1 MSETTPV
8 VICDMNIVPD
18 APCFEDIRGRLKF
31 IYKEYYLSVYY
42 DKEMIG
48 YFDCPQVDK
57 ELSRES
63 FTKLINSFTKDF
75 YSMLSKYMSF

>member
-1 MSETTPV
+1 MSESISAI
-8 VICDMNIVPD
+8 ICDMNIIPD
-18 APCFEDIRGRLKF
+18 APYFEDNRGRLKF

-48 YFDCPQVDK
+48 YFDCPQVDV
-57 ELSRES
+57 ELSRKS